1 MRKVD
6 LITGF
11 LGSGKTTFLKRYADY
26 LVRSGGNIGI
36 IENDHGAVNVDMLL
50 LQELLGTNCDL
61 EMVTGGCD
69 LETHMR
75 RLKTKLISFGMR
87 GAGRVL
93 VEPSGIFDVDEF
105 FDVLREEP
113 LDRWYEIGSVI
124 AIVDAKLED
133 DLSEQSNYMLASQ
146 IANAGKVII
155 SRSQDST
162 RDDLRHTVRH
172 LNEVMEMFG
181 CKRRFFCS
189 ELDLWPDPDRI
200 PGQTAHGS
208 DLSVLSGKE
217 NRSPDSSDLPDNEN
231 RSPNPRSDV
240 LKKNWDEL
248 TDDDFAGIASCGY
261 ILEDHVKLPFDR
273 ENDYDSVYIFKAR
286 TSKEDLQER
295 IRSLFADSSCGNI
308 FRIKGFMPLE
318 DDSWIEL
325 NATHRSIEVK
335 PIERGQEIF
344 IVIGEGLHK
353 DKITARWADIMG
365 EM

>member
-26 LVRSGGNIGI
+26 LIRSGGNIGI

-155 SRSQDST
+155 SRSQEST
-162 RDDLRHTVRH
+162 RDDLRHTIRH

-189 ELDLWPDPDRI
+189 ELGLGPNSSEI
-200 PGQTAHGS
+200 S
-208 DLSVLSGKE
+208 DKG
-217 NRSPDSSDLPDNEN
+217 DSLPD
-231 RSPNPRSDV
+231 PRSDV
-240 LKKNWDEL
+240 LKKNWDDL
-248 TDDDFAGIASCGY
+248 TDDDFAAIASCGY

-286 TSKEDLQER
+286 TTKEDLTGR
-295 IRSLFADSSCGNI
+295 IRDLFTDSSLGNI

-318 DDSWIEL
+318 DGSWIEL
-325 NATHRSIEVK
+325 NATHRAIEVK

-344 IVIGEGLHK
+344 IVIGEGL
-353 DKITARWADIMG
+353 DKNKIAARWADIMG

>member
-26 LVRSGGNIGI
+26 LIRSGGNIGI

-155 SRSQDST
+155 SRSQEST
-162 RDDLRHTVRH
+162 RDDLRHTIRH

-181 CKRRFFCS
+181 CKNYCPGIHPKFPIKETRS
-189 ELDLWPDPDRI
+189 RI
-200 PGQTAHGS
+200 PAATSSRRTGTTS
-208 DLSVLSGKE
+208 LTTT
-217 NRSPDSSDLPDNEN
+217 SPPSPPADTSS
-231 RSPNPRSDV
+231 
-240 LKKNWDEL
+240 K
-248 TDDDFAGIASCGY
+248 T
-261 ILEDHVKLPFDR
+261 
-273 ENDYDSVYIFKAR
+273 
-286 TSKEDLQER
+286 T
-295 IRSLFADSSCGNI
+295 
-308 FRIKGFMPLE
+308 
-318 DDSWIEL
+318 
-325 NATHRSIEVK
+325 
-335 PIERGQEIF
+335 
-344 IVIGEGLHK
+344 
-353 DKITARWADIMG
+353 
-365 EM
+365 

>member
-26 LVRSGGNIGI
+26 LIRSGGNIGI

-61 EMVTGGCD
+61 EMVTGDCD

-133 DLSEQSNYMLASQ
+133 DLSEQSMNSDSVLIPHVRQTKQACPQTSPAFQIRNYCPG
-146 IANAGKVII
+146 IHPKFPIKET
-155 SRSQDST
+155 RS
-162 RDDLRHTVRH
+162 
-172 LNEVMEMFG
+172 
-181 CKRRFFCS
+181 
-189 ELDLWPDPDRI
+189 RI
-200 PGQTAHGS
+200 PAATFSRRTGTTS
-208 DLSVLSGKE
+208 LTTT
-217 NRSPDSSDLPDNEN
+217 SPPSPPADTSS
-231 RSPNPRSDV
+231 
-240 LKKNWDEL
+240 K
-248 TDDDFAGIASCGY
+248 T
-261 ILEDHVKLPFDR
+261 
-273 ENDYDSVYIFKAR
+273 
-286 TSKEDLQER
+286 T
-295 IRSLFADSSCGNI
+295 
-308 FRIKGFMPLE
+308 
-318 DDSWIEL
+318 
-325 NATHRSIEVK
+325 
-335 PIERGQEIF
+335 
-344 IVIGEGLHK
+344 
-353 DKITARWADIMG
+353 
-365 EM
+365 

>member
-26 LVRSGGNIGI
+26 LIRSGGNIGI

-61 EMVTGGCD
+61 EMVTGDCD

-155 SRSQDST
+155 SRSQEST
-162 RDDLRHTVRH
+162 RDDLRHTIRH

-189 ELDLWPDPDRI
+189 D
-200 PGQTAHGS
+200 
-208 DLSVLSGKE
+208 
-217 NRSPDSSDLPDNEN
+217 
-231 RSPNPRSDV
+231 DV
-240 LKKNWDEL
+240 LKKNWDDL
-248 TDDDFAGIASCGY
+248 TDDDFAAIASCGY

-286 TSKEDLQER
+286 TTKEDLTGR
-295 IRSLFADSSCGNI
+295 IRDLFADSSLGNI

-318 DDSWIEL
+318 DGSWIEL
-325 NATHRSIEVK
+325 NATHRAIEVK

-344 IVIGEGLHK
+344 IVIGEGL
-353 DKITARWADIMG
+353 DKNKIAARWADIMG

>member
-26 LVRSGGNIGI
+26 LIRSGGNIGI

-155 SRSQDST
+155 SRSQEST
-162 RDDLRHTVRH
+162 RDDLRHTIRH

-189 ELDLWPDPDRI
+189 ELGL
-200 PGQTAHGS
+200 G
-208 DLSVLSGKE
+208 
-217 NRSPDSSDLPDNEN
+217 PDSSEISDKGDSLPD
-231 RSPNPRSDV
+231 PRSDV
-240 LKKNWDEL
+240 LKKNWDDL
-248 TDDDFAGIASCGY
+248 TDDDFAAIASCGY

-286 TSKEDLQER
+286 TTKEDLTGR
-295 IRSLFADSSCGNI
+295 IRDLFTDSSLGNI

-318 DDSWIEL
+318 DGSWIEL
-325 NATHRSIEVK
+325 NATHRAIEVK

-344 IVIGEGLHK
+344 IVIGEGL
-353 DKITARWADIMG
+353 DKNKIAARWADIMG

>member
-26 LVRSGGNIGI
+26 LIRSGGNIGI

-155 SRSQDST
+155 SRSQEST
-162 RDDLRHTVRH
+162 RDDLRHTIRH

-189 ELDLWPDPDRI
+189 ELGL
-200 PGQTAHGS
+200 G
-208 DLSVLSGKE
+208 
-217 NRSPDSSDLPDNEN
+217 PDSSEISDKGDSLPD
-231 RSPNPRSDV
+231 PRSDV
-240 LKKNWDEL
+240 LKKNWDDL
-248 TDDDFAGIASCGY
+248 TDDDFAAIASCGY

-273 ENDYDSVYIFKAR
+273 ENDYESVYIFKAR
-286 TSKEDLQER
+286 TTKEDLTGR
-295 IRSLFADSSCGNI
+295 IRDLFTDSSLGNI

-318 DDSWIEL
+318 DGSWIEL
-325 NATHRSIEVK
+325 NATHRAIEVK

-344 IVIGEGLHK
+344 IVIGEGL
-353 DKITARWADIMG
+353 DKNKIAARWADIMG

>member
-26 LVRSGGNIGI
+26 LIRSGGNIGI

-93 VEPSGIFDVDEF
+93 IEPSGIFDVDEF

-155 SRSQDST
+155 SRSQEST
-162 RDDLRHTVRH
+162 RDDLRHTIRH

-189 ELDLWPDPDRI
+189 ELGL
-200 PGQTAHGS
+200 G
-208 DLSVLSGKE
+208 
-217 NRSPDSSDLPDNEN
+217 PDSSEISDKGDSLPD
-231 RSPNPRSDV
+231 PRSDV
-240 LKKNWDEL
+240 LKKNWDDL
-248 TDDDFAGIASCGY
+248 TDDDFAAIASCGY

-286 TSKEDLQER
+286 TTKEDLTGR
-295 IRSLFADSSCGNI
+295 IRDLFADSSLGNI

-318 DDSWIEL
+318 DGSWIEL
-325 NATHRSIEVK
+325 NATHRAIEVK

-344 IVIGEGLHK
+344 IVIGEGL
-353 DKITARWADIMG
+353 DKNKIAARWADIMG

>member
-50 LQELLGTNCDL
+50 LQELLGANCDL

-133 DLSEQSNYMLASQ
+133 DLSGQSNYMLASQ

-155 SRSQDST
+155 SRSQEST
-162 RDDLRHTVRH
+162 RDDLRHTIHH

-189 ELDLWPDPDRI
+189 ELGLGPDPSRQ
-200 PGQTAHGS
+200 GEEAGLSQT
-208 DLSVLSGKE
+208 LSGLSNKE
-217 NRSPDSSDLPDNEN
+217 DVPRD
-231 RSPNPRSDV
+231 PRSDV
-240 LKKNWDEL
+240 LKKNWDDL

-286 TSKEDLQER
+286 TTREDLLGR
-295 IRSLFADSSCGNI
+295 IRGLFADSSCGNI

-318 DDSWIEL
+318 DGSWIEL

-344 IVIGEGLHK
+344 IVIGEGL
-353 DKITARWADIMG
+353 DKNKIVARWADIMG

>member
-50 LQELLGTNCDL
+50 LQELLGANCDL

-155 SRSQDST
+155 SRSQEST
-162 RDDLRHTVRH
+162 PDDLRHTIRH

-181 CKRRFFCS
+181 CRRRF
-189 ELDLWPDPDRI
+189 
-200 PGQTAHGS
+200 S
-208 DLSVLSGKE
+208 D
-217 NRSPDSSDLPDNEN
+217 
-231 RSPNPRSDV
+231 SDV
-240 LKKNWDEL
+240 LKKNWDDL
-248 TDDDFAGIASCGY
+248 TDDDFSDIASCGY
-261 ILEDHVKLPFDR
+261 LLEDHVKLPFDR

-286 TSKEDLQER
+286 TTKEDLLKR
-295 IRSLFADSSCGNI
+295 IQNLFADSSCGNI
-308 FRIKGFMPLE
+308 FRIKGFMPLA
-318 DDSWIEL
+318 DGSWIEL
-325 NATHRSIEVK
+325 NATHRSVEVK

-344 IVIGEGLHK
+344 IVIGEKLHK
-353 DKITARWADIMG
+353 DKVLAHWSDIMG

>member
-26 LVRSGGNIGI
+26 LIRTGGNIGI

-93 VEPSGIFDVDEF
+93 VEPSGIFDADEF

-155 SRSQDST
+155 SRSQEST
-162 RDDLRHTVRH
+162 RDDLRHTIRH

-189 ELDLWPDPDRI
+189 DLGLFANSAQNAVEGVEEGASPDPVSLTGTEI
-200 PGQTAHGS
+200 
-208 DLSVLSGKE
+208 L
-217 NRSPDSSDLPDNEN
+217 SSD
-231 RSPNPRSDV
+231 SRSDV
-240 LKKNWDEL
+240 LRKNWDDL

-273 ENDYDSVYIFKAR
+273 NNDYDSVYIFKSK
-286 TSKEDLQER
+286 TSKEDLLCR
-295 IRSLFADSSCGNI
+295 IRNLFADSSCGNI

-318 DDSWIEL
+318 DGSWIEL

-335 PIERGQEIF
+335 TIERGQEIF
-344 IVIGEGLHK
+344 IVIGEDLHK
-353 DKITARWADIMG
+353 DKVITHWADIMG

>member
-26 LVRSGGNIGI
+26 LVRSGSNIGI

-155 SRSQDST
+155 SRSQEST
-162 RDDLRHTVRH
+162 RDDLRHTIRH

-189 ELDLWPDPDRI
+189 ELGLGPDPSEI
-200 PGQTAHGS
+200 
-208 DLSVLSGKE
+208 SVKGNML
-217 NRSPDSSDLPDNEN
+217 PDS
-231 RSPNPRSDV
+231 RSDV
-240 LKKNWDEL
+240 LKKNWDDL
-248 TDDDFAGIASCGY
+248 TDDDFAAIASCGY

-286 TSKEDLQER
+286 TTKEDLTGR
-295 IRSLFADSSCGNI
+295 IRDLFADSSLGNI

-318 DDSWIEL
+318 DGSWIEL
-325 NATHRSIEVK
+325 NATHRAIEVK

-344 IVIGEGLHK
+344 IVIGAGL
-353 DKITARWADIMG
+353 DKNKIAARWADIMG

>member
-26 LVRSGGNIGI
+26 LIRSGGNIGI

-61 EMVTGGCD
+61 EMVTGNCD

-155 SRSQDST
+155 SRSQEST
-162 RDDLRHTVRH
+162 RDDLRHTIRH

-189 ELDLWPDPDRI
+189 ELGLGPNSSEI
-200 PGQTAHGS
+200 S
-208 DLSVLSGKE
+208 DKG
-217 NRSPDSSDLPDNEN
+217 DSLPD
-231 RSPNPRSDV
+231 PRSDV
-240 LKKNWDEL
+240 LKKNWDDL
-248 TDDDFAGIASCGY
+248 TDDDFAAIASCGY

-286 TSKEDLQER
+286 TTKEDLTGR
-295 IRSLFADSSCGNI
+295 IRDLFTDSSLGNI

-318 DDSWIEL
+318 DGSWIEL
-325 NATHRSIEVK
+325 NATHRAIEVK

-344 IVIGEGLHK
+344 IVIGEGL
-353 DKITARWADIMG
+353 DKNKIAARWADIMG

>member
-1 MRKVD
+1 
-6 LITGF
+6 
-11 LGSGKTTFLKRYADY
+11 LKRYADY
-26 LVRSGGNIGI
+26 LIRSGGNIGI

-155 SRSQDST
+155 SRSQEST
-162 RDDLRHTVRH
+162 RDDLRHTIRH

-189 ELDLWPDPDRI
+189 ELGL
-200 PGQTAHGS
+200 G
-208 DLSVLSGKE
+208 
-217 NRSPDSSDLPDNEN
+217 PDSSEISDKGDSLPD
-231 RSPNPRSDV
+231 PRSDV
-240 LKKNWDEL
+240 LKKNWDDL
-248 TDDDFAGIASCGY
+248 TDDDFAAIASCGY

-286 TSKEDLQER
+286 TTKEDLTGR
-295 IRSLFADSSCGNI
+295 IRDLFADSSLGNI
-308 FRIKGFMPLE
+308 FRIKGFLPLE
-318 DDSWIEL
+318 DGSWIEL
-325 NATHRSIEVK
+325 NATHRAIEVK

-344 IVIGEGLHK
+344 IVIGEGL
-353 DKITARWADIMG
+353 DKNKIAARWADIMG

>member
-50 LQELLGTNCDL
+50 LQELLGANCDL

-155 SRSQDST
+155 SRSQEST
-162 RDDLRHTVRH
+162 PDDLRHTIRH

-181 CKRRFFCS
+181 CRRRF
-189 ELDLWPDPDRI
+189 
-200 PGQTAHGS
+200 S
-208 DLSVLSGKE
+208 D
-217 NRSPDSSDLPDNEN
+217 
-231 RSPNPRSDV
+231 SDV
-240 LKKNWDEL
+240 LKKNWDDL
-248 TDDDFAGIASCGY
+248 TDDDFSDIASCGY
-261 ILEDHVKLPFDR
+261 LLEDHVKLPFDR

-286 TSKEDLQER
+286 TTKEDLLKR
-295 IRSLFADSSCGNI
+295 IQNLFADSSCGNI
-308 FRIKGFMPLE
+308 FRIKGFMPLA
-318 DDSWIEL
+318 DGSWIEL
-325 NATHRSIEVK
+325 NATHRSVEVK

-344 IVIGEGLHK
+344 IVIGEELHK
-353 DKITARWADIMG
+353 DKVLAHWSDIMG

>member
-155 SRSQDST
+155 SRSQEST
-162 RDDLRHTVRH
+162 RDDLRHTIRH

-189 ELDLWPDPDRI
+189 ELGL
-200 PGQTAHGS
+200 G
-208 DLSVLSGKE
+208 
-217 NRSPDSSDLPDNEN
+217 PDSSEISDKGDSLPD
-231 RSPNPRSDV
+231 PRSDV
-240 LKKNWDEL
+240 LKKNWDDL
-248 TDDDFAGIASCGY
+248 TDDDFAAIASCGY

-273 ENDYDSVYIFKAR
+273 ENDYESVYIFKAR
-286 TSKEDLQER
+286 TTKEDLTGR
-295 IRSLFADSSCGNI
+295 IRDLFADSSLGNI

-318 DDSWIEL
+318 DGSWIEL
-325 NATHRSIEVK
+325 NATHRAIEVK

-344 IVIGEGLHK
+344 ILIGEGL
-353 DKITARWADIMG
+353 DKNKIAARWADIMG